1 MTKLSWRASSSKLR
15 MRYEIGIS
23 SVQRFWQIWKDKFS
37 QSRFT
42 FRTKFL
48 HSDRTQF
55 FDLPMKIDAVLTM
68 VDPPCSSH
76 EFLDKINTAQRASQH
91 THTVFPKQFNTK
103 FNKSHFDEHIDAS
116 RQRNKRRLTSY
127 NTLCL
132 VIMLAKDAPLRQSV
146 GLYKSPHLQNPIVSS
161 TDQPSHTVSI

>member
-1 MTKLSWRASSSKLR
+1 VAGIKLKAANAIRDWNILR
-15 MRYEIGIS
+15 PKVLADLERQVLSVEIYLQNKVFALGSNPIL
-23 SVQRFWQIWKDKFS
+23 RFANEN
-37 QSRFT
+37 R
-42 FRTKFL
+42 RRNL
-48 HSDRTQF
+48 
-55 FDLPMKIDAVLTM
+55 LTM

-146 GLYKSPHLQNPIVSS
+146 GLHKSPHLQNPIVSS